1 MILAEA
7 LANELRTKKI
17 SRDAARTGP
26 LFAHSEPGRQ
36 QEGGAG
42 SEFRANRN
50 RAKNKRS
57 AGGVGL
63 STPTREGNM
72 AAAQYFVE
80 RVTAHNDVWMIKL
93 DDEEYGPYKSQSEA
107 VLFAIDAAEKLNEDG
122 EKAQIV
128 IIAPT
133 WTYEQDISRGSW

>member
-1 MILAEA
+1 
-7 LANELRTKKI
+7 
-17 SRDAARTGP
+17 
-26 LFAHSEPGRQ
+26 
-36 QEGGAG
+36 
-42 SEFRANRN
+42 
-50 RAKNKRS
+50 
-57 AGGVGL
+57 
-63 STPTREGNM
+63 
-72 AAAQYFVE
+72 
-80 RVTAHNDVWMIKL
+80 MIKL